1 MMMRPRDYRVY
12 TQEEEKVGTSIY
24 VVADIL
30 TMGWDWPPIIIYE
43 GKEYKFLRNEVME
56 DWMVGNWGGH
66 AKYLEIMPSSACS
79 GY

>member
-12 TQEEEKVGTSIY
+12 TQEEEQVGTSIY

-30 TMGWDWPPIIIYE
+30 TMGWDWPPTITYE
-43 GKEYKFLRNEVME
+43 GKEYKFFRNEAME
-56 DWMVGNWGGH
+56 DWMIGNWGGH
-66 AKYLEIMPSSACS
+66 AKYLEIMPSSVFT